1 MQTVTLETLY
11 KDMESIKRDIK
22 WIKAVLESELE
33 LSEETKKELKEAR
46 SEHFSEYVKHEDVK
60 KEFLG

>member
-1 MQTVTLETLY
+1 MQPVTLETLY

-46 SEHFSEYVKHEDVK
+46 SEHLSEYVKHEDVK
-60 KEFLG
+60 KEVLG

>member
-33 LSEETKKELKEAR
+33 LSEETKEELKEAR